1 MVLNTRSVGSG
12 AQMAMAEEIIWSE
25 EVETRT
31 INKSYEKIERKAERR
46 CSSLTE
52 VFLNL
57 STIDFWAGWLFAG
70 ESSCAVYCVEFR
82 STPGLHLLDARSNAS
97 PSSCVSQNAS
107 QCSWMSAGGAMFCP
121 FERYCC
127 REMFDLKIWDLV
139 LTRSRVCSWE
149 LGGWA
154 NRENIIESEKFEE
167 LRPSS
172 DQKIKIIFKK
182 SSSLFKDCCCCCCFS
197 RVRLCATP
205 QTAAQQAP
213 PSLGFS
219 RQEHWRGLPFPSPMH
234 ESEKWKWSRSVLSN
248 S

>member
-1 MVLNTRSVGSG
+1 MVWQKCFSTSALLTFELDG
-12 AQMAMAEEIIWSE
+12 
-25 EVETRT
+25 
-31 INKSYEKIERKAERR
+31 YLLERAHLLCIVWRFK
-46 CSSLTE
+46 
-52 VFLNL
+52 
-57 STIDFWAGWLFAG
+57 
-70 ESSCAVYCVEFR
+70 
-82 STPGLHLLDARSNAS
+82 STPGLHLLDAHSNAS
-97 PSSCVSQNAS
+97 PSSCVSQKAS

-182 SSSLFKDCCCCCCFS
+182 SSSLFKDYFLRTVVVHSLMILKKLSSLRRREEKYKMLTDETHIQIYFRILVVSLLAIWGNMKIWKYYWTSCSPFEMKYRTSKWLNIILNPFNFLVFS
-197 RVRLCATP
+197 LATNQILLC
-205 QTAAQQAP
+205 
-213 PSLGFS
+213 L
-219 RQEHWRGLPFPSPMH
+219 
-234 ESEKWKWSRSVLSN
+234 VC
-248 S
+248 